1 MVYLMANGKPMTR
14 ADREKYRIAEELGL
28 TEKLLAVGWS
38 GLTSAESGRIGGLLS
53 RRLQEEDRRGLLS

>member
-14 ADREKYRIAEELGL
+14 ADREKYHIAAELGL

-38 GLTSAESGRIGGLLS
+38 GLTAAESGRIGGILS
-53 RRLQEEDRRGLLS
+53 RRLQEEYHRGLLS